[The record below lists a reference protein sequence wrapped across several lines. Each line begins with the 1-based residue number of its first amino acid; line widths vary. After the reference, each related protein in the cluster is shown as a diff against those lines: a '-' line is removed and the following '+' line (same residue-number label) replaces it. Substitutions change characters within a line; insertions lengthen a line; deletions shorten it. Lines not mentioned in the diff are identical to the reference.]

1 MRETRKEAGHTFG
14 EWAPLRDI
22 YGMMMDELAE
32 TWNAIDALIDDL
44 LATGCEV
51 VAVGRGYCITPPD
64 GMEATVKALLDRFG
78 PRAHL
83 MPAINQRL
91 RLRGLVVEI

>member
-1 MRETRKEAGHTFG
+1 MPLLG
-14 EWAPLRDI
+14 WAAPRDTD
-22 YGMMMDELAE
+22 GMMMDDLSE
-32 TWNAIDALIDDL
+32 TLNAIGALIDDL

-64 GMEATVKALLDRFG
+64 GMERAVKERLDRFG

-83 MPAINQRL
+83 MSAINERL